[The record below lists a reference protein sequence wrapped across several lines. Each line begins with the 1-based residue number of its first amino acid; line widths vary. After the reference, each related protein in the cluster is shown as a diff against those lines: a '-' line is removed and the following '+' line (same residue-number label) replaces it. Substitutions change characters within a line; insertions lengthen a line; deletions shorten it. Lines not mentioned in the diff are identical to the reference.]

1 MEILD
6 IDKEIRELQNEE
18 TKVQKDIRAV
28 DSKIRFYKNFAWSLI
43 GIGLLMGILGLA
55 EHLLGGDMNLNEI
68 GDYTGGVVASTWS
81 LAGLFI
87 IYVAFLGQ
95 KQQMIQQKLELKYNR
110 FEVRVTRNELEG
122 QKLQMIQQNTT
133 MKQQRFE
140 NTFFQMV
147 NLHHQIVN
155 GIDIGETKGRDCFK
169 LLFTTVKEQFKVKK
183 TFEKK
188 EKLDLES
195 TLQLYLN
202 IYHNNISDFGHYFRN
217 LYTILNFINYSN
229 INDKRKYSDIL
240 RAQLSSHELLLLF
253 FNGLTSYGIDKLKPL
268 MEKYGLLKNVPQGE
282 LNDVEY
288 EGKYSNSVFGL

>member
-95 KQQMIQQKLELKYNR
+95 KQQMIQQN
-110 FEVRVTRNELEG
+110 F
-122 QKLQMIQQNTT
+122 T

-169 LLFTTVKEQFKVKK
+169 LLFTTVKE
-183 TFEKK
+183 
-188 EKLDLES
+188 
-195 TLQLYLN
+195 
-202 IYHNNISDFGHYFRN
+202 
-217 LYTILNFINYSN
+217 
-229 INDKRKYSDIL
+229 
-240 RAQLSSHELLLLF
+240 
-253 FNGLTSYGIDKLKPL
+253 
-268 MEKYGLLKNVPQGE
+268 
-282 LNDVEY
+282 
-288 EGKYSNSVFGL
+288 

>member
-122 QKLQMIQQNTT
+122 QKL
-133 MKQQRFE
+133 
-140 NTFFQMV
+140 QMV